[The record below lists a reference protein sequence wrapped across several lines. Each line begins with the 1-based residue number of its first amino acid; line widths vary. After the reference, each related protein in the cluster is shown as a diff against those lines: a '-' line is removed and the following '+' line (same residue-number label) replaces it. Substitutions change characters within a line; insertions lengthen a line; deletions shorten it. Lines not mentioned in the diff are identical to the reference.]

1 MQENHNMWGKPV
13 RAAGTG
19 TRCSS
24 RHALPP
30 TFMNVHISLTQL
42 LGKMELAEVKIKV
55 IPEIAE

>member
-1 MQENHNMWGKPV
+1 MWGKPM

-19 TRCSS
+19 T
-24 RHALPP
+24 ALFLQARLAPP